1 MKFERGIL
9 GLVNNYHA
17 KPSYFSVKKQYQF
30 IKNLIKILLS
40 DHVENVPVNRINQRP
55 RVSY

>member
-1 MKFERGIL
+1 MKYERGIL
-9 GLVNNYHA
+9 GLVNNYHT

-40 DHVENVPVNRINQRP
+40 DHVENVPVNRINQCP